1 MFHAVC
7 RYHVDAILQGI
18 GNLDARVL
26 ADAVATA
33 AEANPGVRVRL
44 KGFLGWARWVDSGI
58 APQVHVVASSSWT
71 GTSGD
76 DAEFLSTPLDP
87 VRGGPVTDILLVHC
101 ADARLRIV
109 FRSVH
114 AAIDGRGIVHWIQD
128 VFRVL
133 RGEAPAG
140 ALSCLTDMDIQA
152 SNREALRRNGFTP
165 LPPAGAI
172 PVVTSGAADRPLD
185 YVWRR
190 VVLRKGQPHLLTKS
204 AVFLAQWARRE
215 TNGEVRFT
223 IPVDY
228 RGLRTDEMGTGNL
241 TGYLKLQVEPGDS
254 YRSVTLRLSQLVK
267 AYADCHQSPDIPVIR
282 WLPLRFLVSKLR
294 QRLDNLL
301 FQLNHDMP
309 SGGIVSMGAV
319 NREQYSCPG
328 FEAEYLY
335 GIPGFVGKLNVVF
348 FSYADS
354 VVVTFAVPAAYND
367 NKQFDALVRAYE
379 AHFAS

>member
-7 RYHVDAILQGI
+7 RYHVDAILQGT
-18 GNLDARVL
+18 GSLDPRVL
-26 ADAVATA
+26 ANAVTAA

-58 APQVHVVASSSWT
+58 APQVHVVASSNWT
-71 GTSGD
+71 GASGD
-76 DAEFLSTPLDP
+76 SAEFLSTPLDP
-87 VRGGPVTDILLVHC
+87 GRGGPVADIFLVHC

-114 AAIDGRGIVHWIQD
+114 AAMDGRGIVHWIQD

-133 RGEAPAG
+133 RGEAPVG

-165 LPPAGAI
+165 LPPVGAI

-185 YVWRR
+185 YAWRR

-294 QRLDNLL
+294 QRLDTLL

-309 SGGIVSMGAV
+309 SGGIVSMGTV